1 MSESCKGDVCTSRF
15 TLHNDC
21 SRYQE
26 LLRNAGAG
34 EGEEFPTTTSL
45 FSKTRETEDEDDDED
60 YDLEDSL
67 MQEEAVKG
75 KENPTKCTRL
85 TTQRQDKGKES
96 DGHEELGDGKGSTVV
111 FQHGGG
117 GGSEAD
123 QRSTAAVAK
132 TASRIALYMMREEM
146 KETPVESPVQHSHDF
161 FVISSCGVAA
171 KILNKNVK
179 GHSEEEIVNF
189 HGLKVDKQLL
199 PGDYDANSTVMARY
213 ALDPEGKST
222 RHTQKAQWR
231 SSMVP
236 MSLPG
241 WEQIAASCQEEG
253 WSDADIYSL
262 KDFVAF
268 VNNFKTMG
276 ASKSDIR
283 GWRSEQATVKR
294 LGVLELLSMAIRHF
308 LVIQVGVV
316 EQMYVGHAHS
326 RPWLL
331 HSFKVVRANEE
342 LGSLKEAGKL
352 YQGHGPLPAVQEKR
366 AEGGEMEEMESQEP
380 VQVTEDAAKPPS
392 KGPAGEEAIAGPSG
406 HAQEELGRGKRV
418 IKSRRWSDDTESS
431 GGQVDPEKTL
441 SKSRRGS
448 LDDNIGG
455 EDILINARRKNPQ
468 VSSSAFS
475 KADVALLTLLRRL
488 LQKCRERLLRP
499 VRK

>member
-1 MSESCKGDVCTSRF
+1 MSESCKGDVCRCRS

-21 SRYQE
+21 FRYQE

-75 KENPTKCTRL
+75 KENPSKSIRL

-96 DGHEELGDGKGSTVV
+96 EGQQELGDGKGSTVV

-236 MSLPG
+236 MSLSG
-241 WEQIAASCQEEG
+241 WEQITASCQEEG
-253 WSDADIYSL
+253 WSEADIVSL
-262 KDFVAF
+262 KDLVAF
-268 VNNFKTMG
+268 VDNFKTMG

-283 GWRSEQATVKR
+283 GWRSEQAKVKR

-352 YQGHGPLPAVQEKR
+352 YQGHGPLPAVQEEQ
-366 AEGGEMEEMESQEP
+366 AEGVEMETQEP
-380 VQVTEDAAKPPS
+380 IQVTEDAAMPS
-392 KGPAGEEAIAGPSG
+392 KGPTGEEESVAGPSG

-475 KADVALLTLLRRL
+475 KADITLLTLL
-488 LQKCRERLLRP
+488 
-499 VRK
+499 

>member
-1 MSESCKGDVCTSRF
+1 MSESCKGDVCTNRF

-241 WEQIAASCQEEG
+241 WDQITASCQEEG
-253 WSDADIYSL
+253 WSEADIVSL

-283 GWRSEQATVKR
+283 GWRSEQAKVKR

-352 YQGHGPLPAVQEKR
+352 YQGHGPLPTVQEER
-366 AEGGEMEEMESQEP
+366 AEGAEMEEIQTQEP
-380 VQVTEDAAKPPS
+380 VQVTEDAVMQ
-392 KGPAGEEAIAGPSG
+392 EAIAGPSG
-406 HAQEELGRGKRV
+406 PAQEELGRGKRV

>member
-1 MSESCKGDVCTSRF
+1 
-15 TLHNDC
+15 
-21 SRYQE
+21 
-26 LLRNAGAG
+26 
-34 EGEEFPTTTSL
+34 
-45 FSKTRETEDEDDDED
+45 
-60 YDLEDSL
+60 
-67 MQEEAVKG
+67 
-75 KENPTKCTRL
+75 
-85 TTQRQDKGKES
+85 
-96 DGHEELGDGKGSTVV
+96 
-111 FQHGGG
+111 
-117 GGSEAD
+117 
-123 QRSTAAVAK
+123 
-132 TASRIALYMMREEM
+132 
-146 KETPVESPVQHSHDF
+146 
-161 FVISSCGVAA
+161 
-171 KILNKNVK
+171 
-179 GHSEEEIVNF
+179 
-189 HGLKVDKQLL
+189 
-199 PGDYDANSTVMARY
+199 
-213 ALDPEGKST
+213 
-222 RHTQKAQWR
+222 
-231 SSMVP
+231 MVP

-352 YQGHGPLPAVQEKR
+352 YQGHGPLPAVQEEQT
-366 AEGGEMEEMESQEP
+366 EGGEMEKMETQEP
-380 VQVTEDAAKPPS
+380 VQVTEDAAKPTS
-392 KGPAGEEAIAGPSG
+392 KGPAGGEEAIAGPSG

-468 VSSSAFS
+468 VSSSVFS
-475 KADVALLTLLRRL
+475 KADVTLLTLLRRL
-488 LQKCRERLLRP
+488 LQKCRERLPRP